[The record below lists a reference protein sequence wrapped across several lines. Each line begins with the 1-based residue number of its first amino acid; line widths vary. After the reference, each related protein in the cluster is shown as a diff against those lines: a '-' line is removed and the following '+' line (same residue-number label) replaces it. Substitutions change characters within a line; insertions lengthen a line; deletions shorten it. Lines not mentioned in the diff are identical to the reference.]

1 MAIANQPLPADAKG
15 RMLPSYVGYLGII
28 GAFFAPK
35 ETYLSVTYAMS
46 FMMMVYA
53 SFFVLFCFLPDQF
66 FADNFAK
73 PPKDNFG
80 KLFMVMFGYQGFAMV
95 YLIHL
100 AKDNPATF
108 PALCVFNAGMC
119 CVGPQRGEILNAPN
133 VLAKHIVPHVAL
145 MAVSIAMLA
154 TLL

>member
-1 MAIANQPLPADAKG
+1 MAIATQPLPADAKG
-15 RMLPSYVGYLGII
+15 RMLPSYVGYLGVI

-35 ETYLSVTYAMS
+35 ETYLSVTYAMR

-95 YLIHL
+95 YLIHSRRTIRPL
-100 AKDNPATF
+100 S
-108 PALCVFNAGMC
+108 
-119 CVGPQRGEILNAPN
+119 QRFASSTRVCAASGRS
-133 VLAKHIVPHVAL
+133 VARF
-145 MAVSIAMLA
+145 
-154 TLL
+154 